1 MIGLKTKILNELCRR
16 WHYFKLPLDKSR
28 PMTLSE
34 LRQSGLDRTS
44 QYIYC
49 DYYFRHFL
57 PYEIKKHR
65 QYFIQD
71 QRGFGEDAF
80 HAMWFILLQELKP
93 KKALEIGV
101 YRGQTITLWK
111 LISRILKFE
120 CSISCVSPFSS
131 TGDSVSNYK
140 NGIDYFEDTKK
151 NHLYFNLPMP
161 EVCQCL
167 STDPQAVEFIKSK
180 KWDLIYIDGN
190 HEYEVVT
197 KDWQVCSESVEK
209 GGIIILD
216 DSALYTDYEPPRFA
230 TAGHPGPSRVAND
243 ISKDNFIELFN
254 AGHNR
259 VFQKI

>member
-1 MIGLKTKILNELCRR
+1 
-16 WHYFKLPLDKSR
+16 
-28 PMTLSE
+28 
-34 LRQSGLDRTS
+34 
-44 QYIYC
+44 
-49 DYYFRHFL
+49 
-57 PYEIKKHR
+57 
-65 QYFIQD
+65 
-71 QRGFGEDAF
+71 
-80 HAMWFILLQELKP
+80 
-93 KKALEIGV
+93 
-101 YRGQTITLWK
+101 
-111 LISRILKFE
+111 
-120 CSISCVSPFSS
+120 
-131 TGDSVSNYK
+131 
-140 NGIDYFEDTKK
+140 
-151 NHLYFNLPMP
+151 MP